1 MDEYPSDDEAD
12 AGPNGYY
19 DEVSHDGPIDG
30 TPPRQPLF
38 PFDDT
43 LPASAAG
50 YNPELGR
57 YFKDDLSLLAFPQGE
72 TQVNPRWVNPPSS
85 HFVAKEF

>member
-1 MDEYPSDDEAD
+1 MNIPPSDDEAD

-30 TPPRQPLF
+30 TPPPLRPLF

-72 TQVNPRWVNPPSS
+72 IQVR
-85 HFVAKEF
+85 

>member
-1 MDEYPSDDEAD
+1 MGEYPSDDEAD
-12 AGPNGYY
+12 TGPNGYY

-30 TPPRQPLF
+30 GSPPRQPLF

-57 YFKDDLSLLAFPQGE
+57 YFKDDPSLLAFPQGE
-72 TQVNPRWVNPPSS
+72 TQVNPPSS
-85 HFVAKEF
+85 HFVEKEF